1 MPRLAFISASFT
13 AALAALLLTACGSSE
28 VGDDASAAGD
38 RVRVVAS
45 TALIAEFASIV
56 AGDDADVEGLI
67 PPGVDVHGFEPAP
80 AAAASIARADIVF
93 VNGYNLEETLLD
105 VILENVAFEVEVV
118 PVAAGLSPLA
128 GGHDE
133 HEHEEEADHE
143 DEADH
148 DEADHENEADHDGDL
163 VRAEGDPHFW
173 LDAANAVHYVEQIRD
188 HLVELDAAHAGA
200 YSDRAAAYIVQLRD
214 LDDEVRGLIE
224 TIPTERRTLI
234 VLHDAYQYLARAY
247 GLELTAALLPASA
260 QQDAGA
266 AAVIDLIELV
276 RDHEVPAIY
285 REPQFGAAVL
295 DSIASETG
303 AEVLTIYSTYAG
315 DVDSYLELMRA
326 NAQALVDGLG
336 A

>member
-1 MPRLAFISASFT
+1 MPRLAFVT
-13 AALAALLLTACGSSE
+13 AALAALLLGACGSSE
-28 VGDDASAAGD
+28 GGDTGSGQSD

-67 PPGVDVHGFEPAP
+67 PAGVDVHGFEPAP
-80 AAAASIARADIVF
+80 AAAASIARADVVF

-105 VILENVAFEVEVV
+105 VILENLASEVEVV
-118 PVAAGLSPLA
+118 PVAAGLTPLE

-133 HEHEEEADHE
+133 DEHE

-148 DEADHENEADHDGDL
+148 EDGDL
-163 VRAEGDPHFW
+163 LRADGDPHFW
-173 LDAANAVHYVEQIRD
+173 LDPANAIHYVEQIRD
-188 HLVELDAAHAGA
+188 HLVELDPAHTAA
-200 YSDRAAAYIVQLRD
+200 YSDRAAAYIQQLRD
-214 LDDEVRGLIE
+214 LDAEVRGMLE
-224 TIPTERRTLI
+224 TIPAERRTLV

-247 GLELTAALLPASA
+247 DFELTAALLPASA

-266 AAVIDLIELV
+266 SAVVDLIELV
-276 RDHEVPAIY
+276 QDREVPAIY

-295 DSIASETG
+295 DSIASETS

-315 DVDSYLELMRA
+315 DVDTYVEFMRA